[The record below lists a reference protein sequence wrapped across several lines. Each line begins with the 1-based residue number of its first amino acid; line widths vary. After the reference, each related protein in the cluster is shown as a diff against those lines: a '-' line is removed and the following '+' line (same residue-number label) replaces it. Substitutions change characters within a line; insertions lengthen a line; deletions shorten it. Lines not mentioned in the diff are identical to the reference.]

1 MLSVAFDL
9 VDKDGSGYVDA
20 DEMEGMIKVCALTFT
35 MCGCTNPRQC
45 KHSVFVFAQCQMTI
59 SQLIQ
64 PCRVCM
70 ERNTTR
76 NYSYTRKRSEILA
89 HQSGPPVRKSGSK
102 LHSLGGYQI
111 ELTLAGS
118 ERIR

>member
-45 KHSVFVFAQCQMTI
+45 KHSVFAQCQMSPKQCLIPFIWLAQVTLKYFSLWVYDQKFVKRVPIVYLQQAELEVSKPYKLI
-59 SQLIQ
+59 SNKHIISL
-64 PCRVCM
+64 P
-70 ERNTTR
+70 TT
-76 NYSYTRKRSEILA
+76 
-89 HQSGPPVRKSGSK
+89 
-102 LHSLGGYQI
+102 
-111 ELTLAGS
+111 
-118 ERIR
+118 